1 MICEHGDRT
10 RILKYVDSLT
20 DPAKILNR
28 VEGRWD
34 EWGNTDDKKY
44 LSTNVKVSER
54 GGILIMKIQG
64 NDWDIS
70 SANVIEGLNYIA
82 HHRIILDFE
91 FVTRIQEIYFTYPN
105 GNPTVAK
112 DEEWH
117 PENPMIVNWSCE
129 LHH

>member
-91 FVTRIQEIYFTYPN
+91 FFTRIQ
-105 GNPTVAK
+105 
-112 DEEWH
+112 
-117 PENPMIVNWSCE
+117 
-129 LHH
+129 